1 MIKICDGI
9 LIKGIL
15 TEPLRSIFQGLIRA
29 MENYS
34 WCSKCYRGT
43 SSLIW
48 SWYVW
53 RRKIQVS
60 TGKRTRKK
68 KKHLLKS
75 YVRITE
81 HRHLF
86 CSVDILW
93 VSQIFFSDYELIP
106 CFRNLI
112 LFPKKQNSWCWLCP
126 KSCLWLLSELMETR
140 AEFWVIPLCEVL
152 RFLAVKGSPA
162 TWVRP
167 LQSEWWLLRG
177 PGFVCERRSSDSFL

>member
-1 MIKICDGI
+1 MWWHTHKRYFDRTIKKYISRTNQGNGELLLMQQMLPGNFFLDMI
-9 LIKGIL
+9 LICMEKKNTGIHR
-15 TEPLRSIFQGLIRA
+15 EKN
-29 MENYS
+29 EE
-34 WCSKCYRGT
+34 
-43 SSLIW
+43 
-48 SWYVW
+48 
-53 RRKIQVS
+53 
-60 TGKRTRKK
+60 KK
-68 KKHLLKS
+68 KTFTKS

-106 CFRNLI
+106 RFRNLI
-112 LFPKKQNSWCWLCP
+112 LSPKKQNSWCWLCP

-140 AEFWVIPLCEVL
+140 AEFWVIPLREVL